1 MQGFVDDYLPALL
14 AQASH
19 LISSEFHAVV
29 RQHGVSVNEWR
40 VLATLASA
48 ERGAAYATGELA
60 QITVTKQPTLSRLL
74 DRLLEAGLVKRWD
87 QDGDRRFTLVAIT
100 PKGLKLVRGL
110 ITAARAHEQRVLE
123 PFGLEKA
130 EALKRTLRRMIDL
143 RRLEND
149 GSASANL

>member
-19 LISSEFHAVV
+19 LISGEFHAVV

-74 DRLLEAGLVKRWD
+74 DRLLAEGLVQRLE
-87 QDGDRRFTLVAIT
+87 QEGDRRYTLVGIT
-100 PKGLKLVRGL
+100 PKGSKLVRGL
-110 ITAARAHEQRVLE
+110 IAAAREHEQRVLE
-123 PFGLEKA
+123 PFGLKEA
-130 EALKRTLRRMIDL
+130 ETLKRTLRGMIQL
-143 RRLEND
+143 HRPAND
-149 GSASANL
+149 A